1 MKSNNTIE
9 EPMAKTATVKLRL
22 DQEKRDRIK
31 QIARHEDRSM
41 SYVIEKAID
50 ERLAYEEYW
59 ANGVAK
65 AIAEADSGMGIPDN
79 EVEAWVR
86 SLGTDKPLP
95 KPEARKL
102 SV

>member
-1 MKSNNTIE
+1 MKSNPTK
-9 EPMAKTATVKLRL
+9 EPMAKTATVKLRI

-31 QIARHEDRSM
+31 QIAKYEDRSM

-59 ANGVAK
+59 ARGVAK
-65 AIAEADSGMGIPDN
+65 AIAEADNGTGVPDD
-79 EVEAWVR
+79 EVEAWVQ